1 VSTKSD
7 GPDANQ
13 GAFGDADPADVAE
26 QRLSVDPD
34 AGEGSVDDDAVEIL
48 DLTIEA
54 EPADVLEQRRSVGGE
69 EDYPR
74 G

>member
-1 VSTKSD
+1 MTIGNGGSD
-7 GPDANQ
+7 ESN

-26 QRLSVDPD
+26 QQQSVDPD
-34 AGEGSVDDDAVEIL
+34 AGNDVIDEEL
-48 DLTIEA
+48 LELTVEA
-54 EPADVLEQRRSVGGE
+54 EPADVLEQRRPVGGE